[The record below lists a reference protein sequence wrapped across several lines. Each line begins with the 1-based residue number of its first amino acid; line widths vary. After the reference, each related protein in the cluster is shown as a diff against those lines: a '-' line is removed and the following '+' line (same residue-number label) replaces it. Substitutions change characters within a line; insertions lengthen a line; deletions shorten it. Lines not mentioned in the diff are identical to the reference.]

1 MWQREEDQL
10 FFIIIFLFVLKLL
23 FFCLFVC
30 FIFGY
35 AGSSSL
41 CGLSLVAKGRVYSNC
56 DVQLSHCMAS
66 LVSEH
71 GL

>member
-10 FFIIIFLFVLKLL
+10 FFIIIFLFVLK
-23 FFCLFVC
+23 FFFVCLFVL

-56 DVQLSHCMAS
+56 GMQVSHCMPS